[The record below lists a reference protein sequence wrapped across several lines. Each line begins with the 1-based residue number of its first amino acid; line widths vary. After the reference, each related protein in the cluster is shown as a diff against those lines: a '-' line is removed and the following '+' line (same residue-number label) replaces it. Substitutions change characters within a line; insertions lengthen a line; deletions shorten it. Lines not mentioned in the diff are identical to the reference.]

1 MIKTEHGSL
10 EAKGTLAE
18 IKADLSTIV
27 NGIYNKVLLEEMSEE
42 EAKEFVFDAVNR
54 GFKTKDEIDK
64 EIKDKIVT
72 SLADLI
78 EKLEKFLKE
87 EGEE

>member
-18 IKADLSTIV
+18 IKADLFTIV

-54 GFKTKDEIDK
+54 AFKTKDEIDK
-64 EIKDKIVT
+64 EIKDKIGT